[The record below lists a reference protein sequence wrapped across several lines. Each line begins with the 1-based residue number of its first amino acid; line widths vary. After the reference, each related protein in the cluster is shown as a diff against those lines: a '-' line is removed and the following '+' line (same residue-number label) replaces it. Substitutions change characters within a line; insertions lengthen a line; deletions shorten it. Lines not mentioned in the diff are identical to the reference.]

1 MKWVVRAVGVVAV
14 SAVAFV
20 AVKADAPLPASLAPQ
35 VSPVSRTLAV
45 SAAPPLC
52 TGERDRRATYR
63 WPLRPFDREH
73 PLRGGFG
80 DPRTVERSDEAV
92 EGPQSIG
99 SFTFHN
105 GIDIVARDGTPVY
118 PVVSGIAVIRHTH
131 EVSVHTASFRI
142 FQYWHIDPR
151 VRTGQRVVG
160 GETIL
165 GTVQHGKH
173 HLHFGE
179 ISSMRAVNPLARGHL
194 GPYRD
199 TGVPSVAALLARA
212 TSGQDVPLARL
223 HGRIELIAD
232 ALDAQPLGFGGPW
245 SGKPVSPALVR
256 WQLERSDGAVV
267 RPWRTVVDFRL
278 HEPPAKK
285 FWQTYAAGTYQNFPV
300 LSDHF
305 NWGKPGRYLYR
316 LTREPI
322 DTRTLPNG
330 DYRVIVEAGDVCGNR
345 GRLVQGVTIANGDG
359 TGTRLPAALLPL
371 RAR

>member
-1 MKWVVRAVGVVAV
+1 MRGLVKWVARAAGVVAGSV
-14 SAVAFV
+14 VALV
-20 AVKADAPLPASLAPQ
+20 AASVGAALPAP
-35 VSPVSRTLAV
+35 PMPRTLAV
-45 SAAPPLC
+45 PAAPPLC
-52 TGERDRRATYR
+52 TGARDRKATYR

-73 PLRGGFG
+73 PLRGAFG
-80 DPRTVERSDEAV
+80 DPRTVERSDQALD
-92 EGPQSIG
+92 GPLSIG

-131 EVSVHTASFRI
+131 EVSVHTDGFRI
-142 FQYWHIDPR
+142 FQYWHIDPW
-151 VRTGQRVVG
+151 VKTGQRVIA

-179 ISSMRAVNPLARGHL
+179 ISSMRAVNPLARGQL

-199 TGVPSVAALLARA
+199 TGVPAVVALLARA
-212 TSGQDVPLARL
+212 GNGRNMPLARL

-232 ALDAQPLGFGGPW
+232 ALDAQPLRFGGPW
-245 SGKPVSPALVR
+245 SDKPVSPALVR
-256 WQLERSDGAVV
+256 WQLERSDGVVV
-267 RPWRTVVDFRL
+267 RPWRTAVDFRL
-278 HEPPAKK
+278 HEPPSAQ
-285 FWQTYAAGTYQNFPV
+285 FWQTYATGTYQNFPV
-300 LSDHF
+300 LSNHLD
-305 NWGKPGRYLYR
+305 WGKPGRYLYR

-322 DTRTLPNG
+322 DTRPLPNG
-330 DYRVIVEAGDVCGNR
+330 RYVVVVEAGDVCGNR
-345 GRLVQGVTIANGDG
+345 GRLEQRVTVANDNG